1 MRSVCRSGLKTPCF
15 IPFTLSSCLAA
26 VLAVQFQSPGRWLLA
41 SPAPDSFGKYEIL
54 ARVAAGGMA
63 EVFKARQ
70 EGLEGFRRTLAIK
83 RILPHLSSNSE
94 FVDLLIDEAKVAG
107 LLNHANIVQ
116 ILDLGQTDGHYYI
129 AMEYVAGQDL
139 GAVLTR
145 CENKRI
151 TLPLPHAVFIAL
163 EILKGLDYAH
173 DREVMR
179 GGKTVPLEIVHRD
192 ISPAN
197 ILLSFQG
204 EVKVTDF
211 GIAKASVKALETVA
225 GVVKGR
231 YDYLSPEQIEG
242 EAVDRRSDLFN
253 VGVLLFQMLSGCH
266 PFRQDTETA
275 TIETIRRAENRNL
288 IELNPDIPYELT
300 AVIERALSREPDDR
314 FESAAAFKEA
324 LDDFFHGAGFIFSH
338 STLAAFL
345 RGLFPQDAA
354 LPRPTRSTTLDIEE
368 DDDEIRPTEIRE
380 VNPGP
385 TAGFSIDPL
394 NEQTTATRAPG
405 PAAPL
410 GPAPRLRSS
419 RSNIADQ
426 PPPPQATEPIPAAPP
441 GDDVTLIRRRPPRPD
456 ERPSDVATGIIAQ
469 PQPRE
474 EVSALSND
482 STALRSGPGAWVD
495 EDPNEGPNTI
505 ITEDGHAEHDGHTID
520 LSSDTQ
526 AEIPAQPEPLPLQP
540 ISSEDTSESD
550 PAKRERAVPFQ
561 PSADALP
568 LGDSTTYPSRSA
580 ANVETAPHRVR
591 GSRTSQLLGKIV
603 MLLGGLLVG
612 YALGMRAAPEAPAPT
627 EEVVVKREPTLTVQ
641 LPEGAKLL
649 VNDREV
655 PQKEGDEAVS
665 INFPPGERQFLRVEL
680 EDYQPYERAITL
692 EHNEELRLIL
702 EFEELREKRR

>member
-1 MRSVCRSGLKTPCF
+1 
-15 IPFTLSSCLAA
+15 
-26 VLAVQFQSPGRWLLA
+26 
-41 SPAPDSFGKYEIL
+41 
-54 ARVAAGGMA
+54 MA

-94 FVDLLIDEAKVAG
+94 FIDLLIDEAKVAG

-139 GAVLTR
+139 GAVLSR
-145 CENKRI
+145 CAKKRI
-151 TLPLPHAVFIAL
+151 TLPLPHAVFVAL

-173 DREVMR
+173 DHEVMR
-179 GGKTVPLEIVHRD
+179 GGQAVPLEIVHRD

-211 GIAKASVKALETVA
+211 GIAKASIKALETVA

-253 VGVLLFQMLSGCH
+253 VGVLLFQMLSGSH

-275 TIETIRRAENRNL
+275 TIETIRRAENRAL
-288 IELNPDIPYELT
+288 VELSPDIPYELVQ
-300 AVIERALSREPDDR
+300 VIERALSRDPKDR
-314 FESAAAFKEA
+314 FESAASFKEA

-380 VNPGP
+380 IDRGP
-385 TAGFSIDPL
+385 TTEFSIDPL
-394 NEQTTATRAPG
+394 NDQTTAARGSTSPT
-405 PAAPL
+405 PSL
-410 GPAPRLRSS
+410 GPAPRV
-419 RSNIADQ
+419 RSNRPNVADQ
-426 PPPPQATEPIPAAPP
+426 PPPPHVTEPIAVAPP
-441 GDDVTLIRRRPPRPD
+441 ADDATQIRRRPTRPD
-456 ERPSDVATGIIAQ
+456 EQASDVATGKRTRPIPLEDTGGA
-469 PQPRE
+469 
-474 EVSALSND
+474 SFSND
-482 STALRSGPGAWVD
+482 RTAIRSGPGAWVD
-495 EDPNEGPNTI
+495 EEPNEGPNTL
-505 ITEDGHAEHDGHTID
+505 ITDDGHAEHDGHTID

-526 AEIPAQPEPLPLQP
+526 AEIQGMPLPQSAPPP
-540 ISSEDTSESD
+540 IEPKSESHE
-550 PAKRERAVPFQ
+550 AQQERAVPFQ
-561 PSADALP
+561 PTPGALP
-568 LGDSTTYPSRSA
+568 LGDSTTYPSRSN
-580 ANVETAPHRVR
+580 ANIETAPYRTS
-591 GSRTSQLLGKIV
+591 GNRTSQLLGKIV

-612 YALGMRAAPEAPAPT
+612 YALGMRATPEAPVPT
-627 EEVVVKREPTLTVQ
+627 EEVVVKREPTLTIQ

-680 EDYQPYERAITL
+680 DEYQPYERAITL

-702 EFEELREKRR
+702 EFEELRQKRR

>member
-1 MRSVCRSGLKTPCF
+1 
-15 IPFTLSSCLAA
+15 
-26 VLAVQFQSPGRWLLA
+26 
-41 SPAPDSFGKYEIL
+41 
-54 ARVAAGGMA
+54 MA

-116 ILDLGQTDGHYYI
+116 ILDLGQTEGHYYI

-139 GAVLTR
+139 GAVLNR
-145 CENKRI
+145 CDQKRI

-179 GGKTVPLEIVHRD
+179 GGQAVPLDIVHRD

-242 EAVDRRSDLFN
+242 ESIDRRSDLFN
-253 VGVLLFQMLSGCH
+253 VGVLLFQMLSGAH

-275 TIETIRRAENRNL
+275 TIETIRKGAYRSL
-288 IELNPDIPYELT
+288 LELNPDIPYDLVQVVEK
-300 AVIERALSREPDDR
+300 ALARDPDTR

-324 LDDFFHGAGFIFSH
+324 LDDFFHSAGFIFSH

-354 LPRPTRSTTLDIEE
+354 LPRPSRSTTLDIE
-368 DDDEIRPTEIRE
+368 DDDEIRPTEIRDSSQG
-380 VNPGP
+380 PG
-385 TAGFSIDPL
+385 ADFSIDPL
-394 NEQTTATRAPG
+394 NEQTTARRSPG
-405 PAAPL
+405 PREADI
-410 GPAPRLRSS
+410 GPAPRLTSS
-419 RSNIADQ
+419 RQTIASKPA
-426 PPPPQATEPIPAAPP
+426 PPPSLAPP
-441 GDDVTLIRRRPPRPD
+441 SDDATLIRRRPVRAK
-456 ERPSDVATGIIAQ
+456 EQ
-469 PQPRE
+469 PASTPE
-474 EVSALSND
+474 NPGLSSFSND
-482 STALRSGPGAWVD
+482 QTAIRASPDAWAD
-495 EDPNEGPNTI
+495 EGPKTL
-505 ITEDGHAEHDGHTID
+505 ITDNAPVEHDGHTID
-520 LSSDTQ
+520 LNSDTQ
-526 AEIPAQPEPLPLQP
+526 AEIPALQP
-540 ISSEDTSESD
+540 NPQSLENTADEQR
-550 PAKRERAVPFQ
+550 KNAVPFSPQ
-561 PSADALP
+561 TEPFP
-568 LGDSTTYPSRSA
+568 LGASTTYPSRSIS
-580 ANVETAPHRVR
+580 NVDTAPHRVPTN
-591 GSRTSQLLGKIV
+591 RTSQLLGKIV

-612 YALGMRAAPEAPAPT
+612 YALGMRAEPETTPPT
-627 EEVVVKREPTLTVQ
+627 EEVVVKREPTLTLQ

-649 VNDREV
+649 VNEREI
-655 PQKEGDEAVS
+655 PQSEGEASVS
-665 INFPPGERQFLRVEL
+665 INLPPGERQFVRIEL
-680 EDYQPYERAITL
+680 EGYQPYERTLTL
-692 EHNEELRLIL
+692 EHNEELELIL
-702 EFEELREKRR
+702 EFEELRQKRR

>member
-1 MRSVCRSGLKTPCF
+1 
-15 IPFTLSSCLAA
+15 
-26 VLAVQFQSPGRWLLA
+26 
-41 SPAPDSFGKYEIL
+41 
-54 ARVAAGGMA
+54 MA

-94 FVDLLIDEAKVAG
+94 FIDLLIDEAKVAG

-163 EILKGLDYAH
+163 EILKGLGYAH

-179 GGKTVPLEIVHRD
+179 GGQAVPLEIVHRD
-192 ISPAN
+192 ISPTN

-253 VGVLLFQMLSGCH
+253 VGVLLFQMLSGSH
-266 PFRQDTETA
+266 PFRQDTEAA
-275 TIETIRRAENRNL
+275 TIETIRRAENRVL
-288 IELNPDIPYELT
+288 VELSPDIPYEL
-300 AVIERALSREPDDR
+300 AQVIERALSRDPEDR
-314 FESAAAFKEA
+314 FESAATFKEA
-324 LDDFFHGAGFIFSH
+324 LDDFFHSAGFIFSH

-354 LPRPTRSTTLDIEE
+354 LPRPTRSTTLDIED

-380 VNPGP
+380 VDRGP
-385 TAGFSIDPL
+385 TTEFSIDPL
-394 NEQTTATRAPG
+394 NEQTTAARAPSE
-405 PAAPL
+405 PTPL
-410 GPAPRLRSS
+410 GPAPRVRSN
-419 RSNIADQ
+419 RPNIADQ
-426 PPPPQATEPIPAAPP
+426 PPPPQATEPITLAPP
-441 GDDVTLIRRRPPRPD
+441 ADDSTLIRRRPTRPD
-456 ERPSDVATGIIAQ
+456 EEASNATTGKRAQ
-469 PQPRE
+469 PVALE
-474 EVSALSND
+474 EVGGAAFSND
-482 STALRSGPGAWVD
+482 RTAIRSGPGAWVD
-495 EDPNEGPNTI
+495 PEPNEEPNEGPNTI
-505 ITEDGHAEHDGHTID
+505 ITDDGHAEHDGHTID

-526 AEIPAQPEPLPLQP
+526 AEIQPTPLPLLP
-540 ISSEDTSESD
+540 EPASKEPSSESD
-550 PAKRERAVPFQ
+550 GVPRERAVPFQ
-561 PSADALP
+561 PPPGALP
-568 LGDSTTYPSRSA
+568 LGDSTTYPSRSSA
-580 ANVETAPHRVR
+580 SIETAPYRTP
-591 GSRTSQLLGKIV
+591 GNRTSQLLGKIV

-680 EDYQPYERAITL
+680 DEYQPYERAITL

-702 EFEELREKRR
+702 EFEELRQKRR

>member
-1 MRSVCRSGLKTPCF
+1 M
-15 IPFTLSSCLAA
+15 
-26 VLAVQFQSPGRWLLA
+26 
-41 SPAPDSFGKYEIL
+41 

-116 ILDLGQTDGHYYI
+116 ILDLGQTEGHYYI

-139 GAVLTR
+139 GAVLNR
-145 CENKRI
+145 CDQKRI

-179 GGKTVPLEIVHRD
+179 GGQAVPLDIVHRD

-242 EAVDRRSDLFN
+242 ESIDRRSDLFN
-253 VGVLLFQMLSGCH
+253 VGVLLFQMLSGAH

-275 TIETIRRAENRNL
+275 TIETIRKGAYRSL
-288 IELNPDIPYELT
+288 LELNPDIPYDLVQ
-300 AVIERALSREPDDR
+300 VIEKALARDPDTR

-324 LDDFFHGAGFIFSH
+324 LDDFFHSAGFIFSH

-354 LPRPTRSTTLDIEE
+354 LPRPSRSTTLDIE
-368 DDDEIRPTEIRE
+368 DDDEIRPTEIRDSRQG
-380 VNPGP
+380 PG
-385 TAGFSIDPL
+385 ADFSIDPL
-394 NEQTTATRAPG
+394 NEQTTARRSPG
-405 PAAPL
+405 PRTTDI
-410 GPAPRLRSS
+410 GPAPRLSAS
-419 RSNIADQ
+419 RQTVARRPE
-426 PPPPQATEPIPAAPP
+426 PPPSLAPP
-441 GDDVTLIRRRPPRPD
+441 SDDATLIRQRPVKPKEQPAPIPENPGLPSFSND
-456 ERPSDVATGIIAQ
+456 QTAIRPSPDAWA
-469 PQPRE
+469 
-474 EVSALSND
+474 D
-482 STALRSGPGAWVD
+482 DGPK
-495 EDPNEGPNTI
+495 TL
-505 ITEDGHAEHDGHTID
+505 ITDNAPVEHDGHTID
-520 LSSDTQ
+520 LNSDTQ
-526 AEIPAQPEPLPLQP
+526 AVIPALQP
-540 ISSEDTSESD
+540 NPES
-550 PAKRERAVPFQ
+550 RESTANEQRKNAVPFSPQ
-561 PSADALP
+561 TESFP
-568 LGDSTTYPSRSA
+568 LDESTTHASRSISNVDTTPQRIP
-580 ANVETAPHRVR
+580 AN
-591 GSRTSQLLGKIV
+591 RTSQLLGKIV

-612 YALGMRAAPEAPAPT
+612 YALGMRAEPETTPPT
-627 EEVVVKREPTLTVQ
+627 EEVVVKREPTLTLQ

-649 VNDREV
+649 VNDREI
-655 PQKEGDEAVS
+655 PQSEGEASIS
-665 INFPPGERQFLRVEL
+665 INLPPGERQFVRIEL
-680 EDYQPYERAITL
+680 EGYQPYERALTL
-692 EHNEELRLIL
+692 EHNEELELIL
-702 EFEELREKRR
+702 EFEELRQKRR